1 MLSVRSIASAV
12 PLLIWLIVPLFAQPG
27 PRKAWSD
34 SEVMQVHRSALLI
47 DLHNDVTSSTVDGY
61 DFVKGLPAKHTDLA
75 RLKAGG
81 TGAQFFA
88 AYVDGSY
95 AANKRAAHR
104 ALQMIDTIKTDIIG
118 RSPDTFAFATSA
130 AQIEAARKA
139 GRIAALVGIEGG
151 HAIEDDLRLLRTFFD
166 LGVRYMTLTHNQ
178 SNSWAGS
185 SLDKQNPGLTPFG
198 KSVVAEM
205 NRLGMMVDV
214 SHVSDKTFWDVL
226 ATSSAPI
233 IASHSSCRAL
243 TPAPRNM
250 TDEMIKAIAE
260 KGGVVH
266 VNFRCA
272 FVTRKKDQRATI
284 DDVVAHIMRV
294 RDVGGIG
301 AVGLG
306 SDFDGI
312 ECVPSG
318 LEDVS
323 KWPALT
329 RKLLEAGFTPD
340 DIRKIYGANTL
351 RVMRAVE
358 KAATRAGVR

>member
-1 MLSVRSIASAV
+1 
-12 PLLIWLIVPLFAQPG
+12 
-27 PRKAWSD
+27 
-34 SEVMQVHRSALLI
+34 MQIHRSALLI

-61 DFVKGLPAKHTDLA
+61 DFLKGSPSKHTDLA

-88 AYVDGSY
+88 AYVDGKY
-95 AANKRAAHR
+95 AEERRAAHR
-104 ALQMIDTIKTDIIG
+104 ALQMIDTIKTDIVV
-118 RSPDTFAFATSA
+118 RAPESFTFATTA

-139 GRIAALVGIEGG
+139 GKIAVLIGIEGG

-178 SNSWAGS
+178 SNNWAGS

-214 SHVSDKTFWDVL
+214 SHVSDKSFWDVL
-226 ATSSAPI
+226 AASNAPI

-250 TDEMIKAIAE
+250 TDEMIRAVSR

-284 DDVVAHIMRV
+284 DDVVAHIARMRE
-294 RDVGGIG
+294 VGGID

-312 ECVPSG
+312 ECVPAG

-329 RKLLEAGFTPD
+329 RKLLEAGFSPE

-358 KAATRAGVR
+358 RAATRAGGR